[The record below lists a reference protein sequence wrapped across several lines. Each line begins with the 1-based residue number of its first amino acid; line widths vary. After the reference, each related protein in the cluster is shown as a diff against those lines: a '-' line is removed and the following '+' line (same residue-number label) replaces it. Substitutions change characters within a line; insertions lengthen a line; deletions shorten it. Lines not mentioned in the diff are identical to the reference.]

1 MKLIYDCDNT
11 IGIHGKDVDDGLTLL
26 YLYQQTNVE
35 LLGVTLTFGNGT
47 VEQVVQQTD
56 NLKKLFSLNVETYR
70 GKEKYDSQKE
80 HSPAA
85 EFLAKSVRDAPN
97 EITILA
103 TGSLNNLSEA
113 AEIEPK
119 FFDLVKEIV
128 VMGGR
133 FGQMYINK
141 TAVTELNFS
150 ISDKAAHKVVNSN
163 AKLIVSSGQYIAG
176 ALFSYDDLDTIKDST
191 EEKFVWLKKVI
202 KDWID
207 YTKGI
212 WDVDGFINWDGI
224 TAFALLNPEE
234 FVFKDTRLRTS
245 AADMETGLIEETD
258 LPDKRPAKVL
268 TEIKDLAK
276 LNSMLVE
283 TLNKY

>member
-11 IGIHGKDVDDGLTLL
+11 IGIYGKDVDDGLTLL

-113 AEIEPK
+113 AE
-119 FFDLVKEIV
+119 
-128 VMGGR
+128 
-133 FGQMYINK
+133 
-141 TAVTELNFS
+141 
-150 ISDKAAHKVVNSN
+150 
-163 AKLIVSSGQYIAG
+163 
-176 ALFSYDDLDTIKDST
+176 
-191 EEKFVWLKKVI
+191 
-202 KDWID
+202 
-207 YTKGI
+207 
-212 WDVDGFINWDGI
+212 
-224 TAFALLNPEE
+224 
-234 FVFKDTRLRTS
+234 
-245 AADMETGLIEETD
+245 
-258 LPDKRPAKVL
+258 
-268 TEIKDLAK
+268 
-276 LNSMLVE
+276 
-283 TLNKY
+283 

>member
-11 IGIHGKDVDDGLTLL
+11 IGLHGKDVDDGLTLL
-26 YLYQQTNVE
+26 YLYQQANVE

-47 VEQVVQQTD
+47 VEQVVQQT
-56 NLKKLFSLNVETYR
+56 NKLKELFSLDVKTYQ
-70 GKEKYDSQKE
+70 GKEKYDTNE
-80 HSPAA
+80 THSSAA
-85 EFLAKSVRDAPN
+85 EFLAQTVKNDPN
-97 EITILA
+97 EVTILA
-103 TGSLNNLSEA
+103 TGSLNNLLEA
-113 AEIEPK
+113 AEIEPD

-150 ISDKAAHKVVNSN
+150 ISDKAAHAVVNSN
-163 AKLIVSSGQYIAG
+163 AKLTVASGQYIAG
-176 ALFSYDDLDTIKDST
+176 ALFSYDDLAAIKDSD
-191 EEKFVWLKKVI
+191 EEKFIWLKKVV

-224 TAFALLNPEE
+224 TAFSLLDPEE
-234 FVFKDTRLRTS
+234 FVFKNTRLRTS

-258 LPDKRPAKVL
+258 LPDKRQAKVL

-276 LNSMLVE
+276 LNSMLVT

>member
-26 YLYQQTNVE
+26 YLYQQINVE

-56 NLKKLFSLNVETYR
+56 NLKKLFSLNVKTYP
-70 GKEKYDSQKE
+70 GKEKYDSTDV

-85 EFLAKSVRDAPN
+85 KFLAETVHDNPN

-113 AEIEPK
+113 AEIEPN

-150 ISDKAAHKVVNSN
+150 ISDKAAHEVVNSN
-163 AKLIVSSGQYIAG
+163 AKLTISSGQYIAG
-176 ALFSYDDLDTIKDST
+176 ALFSYDDLDKIKNSN
-191 EEKFVWLKKVI
+191 EEKFIWLKKVV

-234 FVFKDTRLRTS
+234 FNFKNTRLRTS

-258 LPDKRPAKVL
+258 LPNKRPAKVL
-268 TEIKDLAK
+268 TEIKNLAK